1 MIVAIAGAVIHR
13 AKVAP
18 PVGVVLSLASGGV
31 DDTHGGPTAYLSLDP
46 GLAVRTAGELLDQA
60 RALVDDVRPL
70 WPDLD
75 LPDRVG
81 GTLPAGAAVG
91 GAHDDAV
98 AGVAELVE
106 HLGEVLEGDADR
118 LYQVALRLSWAD
130 TRAAERFA

>member
-1 MIVAIAGAVIHR
+1 
-13 AKVAP
+13 
-18 PVGVVLSLASGGV
+18 VGLGWLAFIGM
-31 DDTHGGPTAYLSLDP
+31 DDSHGGPTTYLSLDP
-46 GLAVRTAGELLDQA
+46 DLAARTAGDVLDQA

-70 WPDLD
+70 WSDLD

-106 HLGEVLEGDADR
+106 RLSDVLAGDGDR
-118 LYQVALRLSWAD
+118 LYQVALRLTWAD
-130 TRAAERFA
+130 TRAAERLASA

>member
-1 MIVAIAGAVIHR
+1 MIVASYPQIDDG
-13 AKVAP
+13 P
-18 PVGVVLSLASGGV
+18 PATALAWLAFRGV
-31 DDTHGGPTAYLSLDP
+31 DDTHGGTTAYLSLDP
-46 GLAVRTAGELLDQA
+46 GLAVRTAGDLLDEA

-75 LPDRVG
+75 LPERVG

-91 GAHDDAV
+91 AVHEDAV

-106 HLGEVLEGDADR
+106 RLGEVLEGDADR
-118 LYQVALRLSWAD
+118 LYQVASRLSWAD